1 MESVSKKIRLTPQ
14 LDLAIDDI
22 LVGVAELETP
32 DLEQFL
38 QKIGR
43 LVARRKSPSLSERET
58 VLLQAINQS
67 SNIALQNRYSVLSK
81 KQNNGVVTDVE
92 HEELLTLIDKLEIL
106 QAKRLE
112 NLIELSQLRNI
123 SLDTLMNNLNLNFAY
138 HDYKFNF

>member
-1 MESVSKKIRLTPQ
+1 MESITKKIRLTPQ
-14 LDLAIDDI
+14 VDLAVDDI
-22 LVGVAELETP
+22 LVGISDLETP

-67 SNIALQNRYSVLSK
+67 SNAVLQNRYSLLSK
-81 KQNNGVVTDVE
+81 KQNSGDVMEAE

-106 QAKRLE
+106 QAERLE
-112 NLIELSQLRNI
+112 NLIELAHLRGV
-123 SLDTLMNNLNLNFAY
+123 SLDVLMQHLNLNFEY
-138 HDYKFNF
+138 HD

>member
-1 MESVSKKIRLTPQ
+1 MESVAKKVRLTPE

-67 SNIALQNRYSVLSK
+67 SNIALQNRYSILSK
-81 KQNNGVVTDVE
+81 KQNSGMVTDGE
-92 HEELLTLIDKLEIL
+92 HEELLTLIDKLEVL

-112 NLIELSQLRNI
+112 NLIELSQLRGI
-123 SLDTLMNNLNLNFAY
+123 SLEILMQNLNLNFQY
-138 HDYKFNF
+138 HD